1 MAESRWYVPPTE
13 EEQNAQAYENAVMA
27 QVPIGYWKL
36 NETQG
41 NRAEDSSGNGHHGT
55 YKDGV
60 RLGVAGK
67 VGKAANMNGT
77 GYVDMP
83 VGMNDLLTSN
93 RSGTFTAIVRL
104 PDNYTNWGT
113 RRTSLEA
120 HLVCICLLARHERR
134 HG

>member
-1 MAESRWYVPPTE
+1 M
-13 EEQNAQAYENAVMA
+13 

-77 GYVDMP
+77 GYVDTP
-83 VGMNDLLTSN
+83 VGMNDLWTSD
-93 RSGTFTAIVRL
+93 RAARL
-104 PDNYTNWGT
+104 QPSFDYPIIIPIGAPDP
-113 RRTSLEA
+113 TSLESISGLRGPIGRA
-120 HLVCICLLARHERR
+120 
-134 HG
+134 